1 MSISFLLYVQSIS
14 TKLELITLSIDNYKL
29 LKYTLAWKK
38 YSILGKWHSDGR
50 KINSNIYQELTTF
63 PDLLESRI

>member
-14 TKLELITLSIDNYKL
+14 TKLELITHSIDNYKL

-38 YSILGKWHSDGR
+38 YSNSDG
-50 KINSNIYQELTTF
+50 KEINSNI
-63 PDLLESRI
+63 

>member
-38 YSILGKWHSDGR
+38 YGILGKWNSDG
-50 KINSNIYQELTTF
+50 KEINSDI
-63 PDLLESRI
+63 